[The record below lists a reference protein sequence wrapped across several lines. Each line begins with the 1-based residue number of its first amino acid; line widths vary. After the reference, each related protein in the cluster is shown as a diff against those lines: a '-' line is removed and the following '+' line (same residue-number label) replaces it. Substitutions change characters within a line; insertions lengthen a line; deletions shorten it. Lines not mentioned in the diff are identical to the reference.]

1 MGGLDGARGAQRVL
15 PALNAVLPGQRFQLL
30 RRRQPRAAE
39 VVFADLAAREEQLG
53 EADAAHAAAFRQQRL
68 EVFADHQ
75 LGGSAADVDHQLAAF
90 LRLSVLHAHEDQ
102 ARFFLTGDDFDR
114 VGDHFG
120 GALEEHFGVHRLT
133 QGVRPDDGDV
143 IRREALQPFGKQGQQ
158 AVPRSIASSLSTLL
172 LSNPSARCTRCF
184 KRPNTCKAPLTTRAI
199 TMWKLFDPRSMAAIS
214 CGLFVAVF
222 LAA

>member
-1 MGGLDGARGAQRVL
+1 MPAFPASAPPPAARG
-15 PALNAVLPGQRFQLL
+15 GSC
-30 RRRQPRAAE
+30 
-39 VVFADLAAREEQLG
+39 FADLAAREEQLG

-143 IRREALQPFGKQGQQ
+143 IRRKPCSRSANRASRRAALY
-158 AVPRSIASSLSTLL
+158 R
-172 LSNPSARCTRCF
+172 
-184 KRPNTCKAPLTTRAI
+184 
-199 TMWKLFDPRSMAAIS
+199 LFTEYV
-214 CGLFVAVF
+214 VAVQSVGEMHPLF
-222 LAA
+222 

>member
-1 MGGLDGARGAQRVL
+1 MGGLDGARSAQRIL

-75 LGGSAADVDHQLAAF
+75 LGGAAADVDHQLAAF

-143 IRREALQPFGKQGQQ
+143 IRREALQPFGKQGQAGQ
-158 AVPRSIASSLSTLL
+158 AALYR
-172 LSNPSARCTRCF
+172 
-184 KRPNTCKAPLTTRAI
+184 
-199 TMWKLFDPRSMAAIS
+199 LFTEYV
-214 CGLFVAVF
+214 VAVQSVGEMHPLF
-222 LAA
+222 